1 MHDTAH
7 HVMLTWWCP
16 FIFVLYKCII
26 YICVCVCVC
35 VCVCM
40 CVCVCVCVYIYIYI
54 KCNSP
59 HIYLFETHRYPIVT
73 LLI

>member
-16 FIFVLYKCII
+16 LYLYYISVLYI
-26 YICVCVCVC
+26 YIYVCVCCVCVNI
-35 VCVCM
+35 
-40 CVCVCVCVYIYIYI
+40 YIYIYI
-54 KCNSP
+54 CNSP
-59 HIYLFETHRYPIVT
+59 HMYLFESHRYPIVT